1 MLPGRVANVV
11 VTLKKQTA
19 QRDPILSLRLC
30 SSKSDVIHRGQLK
43 QLQTYC
49 SFDFVVLVKFSEYAI
64 EKST

>member
-30 SSKSDVIHRGQLK
+30 SSKSDVIPRGQLK
-43 QLQTYC
+43 
-49 SFDFVVLVKFSEYAI
+49 
-64 EKST
+64 